1 MTEPIRVW
9 VNERPVDVAPGA
21 PAEAAVRALDPA
33 LADAVAAGVAQLTDG
48 RGIDVAPD
56 TPLSPGFIL
65 RAARRA
71 RRAPADA
78 DA

>member
-1 MTEPIRVW
+1 VS
-9 VNERPVDVAPGA
+9 AGA
-21 PAEAAVRALDPA
+21 
-33 LADAVAAGVAQLTDG
+33 AQLTDG
-48 RGIDVAPD
+48 RGIAVAPD
-56 TPLSPGFIL
+56 APLAPGAIL

>member
-1 MTEPIRVW
+1 MTASMRVY
-9 VNERPVDVAPGA
+9 VNEQAVDVAPGA
-21 PAEAAVRALDPA
+21 AATDAVRALDPA
-33 LADAVAAGVAQLTDG
+33 LGDEVAAGAALLTDG
-48 RGIDVAPD
+48 RGVALAPE
-56 TPLSPGFIL
+56 TPLEPGSIL